1 MKGIRAKDKYEKEIL
16 DRIEALSRSRQ
27 TWQVWSDII
36 FAMAC
41 TLSNACDKNPDYWKE
56 REREYEECI
65 RRLGGPQEVAEIFCL
80 ITEAFEVNPWQDL
93 LGDLYM
99 RLNLGSH
106 WHGQFFTPF
115 SICQMMAKVSVGN
128 DAAERIRKKGWISVA
143 DPSVGGGATLIA
155 AAEEFKSQGINFQTQ
170 VLFFGQD
177 VDRVAGL
184 MAYIQLSLLGCP
196 GYIVIGNTLTNPVTG
211 YSALRPCHHEGQE
224 FWFTPFFFR
233 HEWQGRILCERMDE
247 LIRGK
252 KKEQIIFFFDFE
264 KEGDNVREGN
274 RKAGTAVYG

>member
-1 MKGIRAKDKYEKEIL
+1 MRGIRAKDNYEKEIL
-16 DRIEALSRSRQ
+16 TRIESLSRSRQ
-27 TWQVWSDII
+27 TWQVWSDLIC
-36 FAMAC
+36 AMAC
-41 TLSNACDKNPDYWKE
+41 TLSNSCDKDPELWKE
-56 REREYEECI
+56 REKEYVSCI
-65 RRLGGPQEVAEIFCL
+65 KRLGGAELPAEIFRL
-80 ITEAFEVNPWQDL
+80 IIEALETNPWQDL

-115 SICQMMAKVSVGN
+115 NLCRLMASISIDQKPAEQIREHGWVSV
-128 DAAERIRKKGWISVA
+128 S

-155 AAEEFKSQGINFQTQ
+155 AAEEFRRQDINYQTQ
-170 VLFFGQD
+170 VLFVGQD

-211 YSALRPCHHEGQE
+211 FSVLRPCPKEGQE

-233 HEWQGRILCERMDE
+233 HEWQGRLLCEKMDE
-247 LIRGK
+247 LMKGSR
-252 KKEQIIFFFDFE
+252 KKEKLIFYFNFE
-264 KEGDNVREGN
+264 KEEGDVRESI
-274 RKAGTAVYG
+274 RKAGIAI